1 MLYILPDSAG
11 DILIA
16 QATGTLTQD
25 DYDDVFLA
33 QIAKQLKP
41 NHKLRILIYLDHDF
55 TAIAEDSHWHRE
67 HFFTQC
73 PADIIRVAIVASDQ
87 YQYISDNFKAA
98 NVKHFAVSDFLTALH
113 WTDEANI

>member
-11 DILIA
+11 DILIV
-16 QATGTLTQD
+16 QASGTLTQD
-25 DYDDVFLA
+25 DYDNVFLA

-55 TAIAEDSHWHRE
+55 RDIDENSNWHPDR
-67 HFFTQC
+67 FFTQC
-73 PADIIRVAIVASDQ
+73 PVEIIRLAIVASDQ
-87 YQYISDNFKAA
+87 YQYVSDNFKSA

-113 WTDEANI
+113 WTDEPDI